1 MKESFGPASTHPVL
15 TAAAQIAAVLKDV
28 ADVEPAFMSVQ
39 DRRVALATLPALRDQ
54 VEALWLQV
62 VDASDDVA
70 EQSGARDLGA
80 WLAAEVRID
89 RPVAAGSRRL
99 AESLARRWLELGR
112 GVREGAVAIAQGR
125 VISRSLEALAED
137 DEVSAEVLAKAEVEL
152 VRLASDHTPAELRRL
167 GERIVAV
174 VAPQLGDERDRRAM
188 ERAERRA
195 SAATRLCLRRRGDG
209 STDLHARIP
218 DAVAARLT
226 TYLDAYTSPR
236 TSAGPGAAVDP
247 ATGCRIPRERLLG
260 EAFCSLLEAVP
271 SDALPLHGGSSTTMV
286 VTIDVETLR
295 SGLGVATTG
304 DGTTITAAEARRLA
318 CRAGIIP
325 AVLGGRSQPLDLG
338 RRKRLFTAAQRT
350 AMALQQ
356 PTCRAEG
363 CEVPAPWCEGHHA
376 REPWGRGG
384 RTDLADGRLLCSWHH
399 HRAHDPAYE
408 TRHLGDGRIRFHR
421 RP

>member
-1 MKESFGPASTHPVL
+1 MAEAFVPASIHPVL
-15 TAAAQIAAVLKDV
+15 TAAAKIAAALKDV
-28 ADVEPAFMSVQ
+28 ADVEPAFMPVQ
-39 DRRVALATLPALRDQ
+39 DRRVALAALPALRDQ

-62 VDASDDVA
+62 MDASDDVA

-80 WLAAEVRID
+80 WLTAEVRID
-89 RPVAAGSRRL
+89 RPTAAGARRL
-99 AESLARRWLELGR
+99 AESLGRRWLELGQ
-112 GVREGAVAIAQGR
+112 GVREGVVAIAQGR
-125 VISRSLEALAED
+125 VISRTLEALAED
-137 DEVSAEVLAKAEVEL
+137 DEVSTEILAKAELEL

-174 VAPQLGDERDRRAM
+174 VAPQLGDGRDRRAL

-226 TYLDAYTSPR
+226 TFLDTYTSPR
-236 TSAGPGAAVDP
+236 TATGPGAALDP
-247 ATGCRIPRERLLG
+247 ATGYRIPRERLLG
-260 EAFCSLLEAVP
+260 EAFCSLLETVP
-271 SDALPLHGGSSTTMV
+271 SEALPLHGGSSTTVV
-286 VTIDVETLR
+286 VTIDLEALR
-295 SGLGVATTG
+295 SGLGLATTG
-304 DGTTITAAEARRLA
+304 DGTTVTAAEARRLA
-318 CRAGIIP
+318 CQAGIIP
-325 AVLGGRSQPLDLG
+325 AVLGGKSQPLDLG
-338 RRKRLFTAAQRT
+338 RRKRLFTPAQRT
-350 AMALQQ
+350 ALALQH

-363 CEVPAPWCEGHHA
+363 CEIPAPWCEAHHA
-376 REPWGRGG
+376 REPWERGG

>member
-1 MKESFGPASTHPVL
+1 MEDAVDPASSHPVL
-15 TAAAQIAAVLKDV
+15 AAAAQIAAALKDV
-28 ADVEPAFMSVQ
+28 IDVEPAFMPVQ
-39 DRRVALATLPALRDQ
+39 DRRAALAVLPALRDQ

-62 VDASDDVA
+62 VDASDDIA
-70 EQSGARDLGA
+70 EVSGARDLGA
-80 WLAAEVRID
+80 WLTAEVRID
-89 RPVAAGSRRL
+89 RPAAVGSVRL
-99 AESLARRWLELGR
+99 AESLGRRWRELGR
-112 GVREGAVAIAQGR
+112 GVREGTVAIAQAR
-125 VISRSLEALAED
+125 VISRTLDALTED
-137 DEVSAEVLAKAEVEL
+137 DEVSREVLSKAETEL
-152 VRLASDHTPAELRRL
+152 VRMASDHTPAELRRL

-174 VAPQLGDERDRRAM
+174 VAPQLGDERDRRAL

-236 TSAGPGAAVDP
+236 TAAGPASAVDP
-247 ATGCRIPRERLLG
+247 ATGCRAPRDRLLG
-260 EAFCSLLEAVP
+260 EAFCSLLEAVS
-271 SDALPLHGGSSTTMV
+271 SDALPLHGGSSTTVV
-286 VTIDVETLR
+286 VTIDLEMLR
-295 SGLGVATTG
+295 SGLGAATTDG
-304 DGTTITAAEARRLA
+304 GTTITASEARRLA
-318 CRAGIIP
+318 CCAGIIP
-325 AVLGGRSQPLDLG
+325 AVLGAASQPLDLG
-338 RRKRLFTAAQRT
+338 RRRRLFTPAQRT
-350 AMALQQ
+350 AMALQH

-363 CEVPAPWCEGHHA
+363 CEVPAAWCEAHHA
-376 REPWGRGG
+376 RAPWKQGG